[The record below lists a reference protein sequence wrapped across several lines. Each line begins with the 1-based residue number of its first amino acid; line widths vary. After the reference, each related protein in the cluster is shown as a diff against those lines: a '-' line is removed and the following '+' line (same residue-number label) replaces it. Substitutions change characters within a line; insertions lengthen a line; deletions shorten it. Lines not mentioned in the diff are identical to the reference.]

1 MNTKFRKKTIYLPL
15 GLLLVTGMGMAIGY
29 ALSRQAPT
37 SQQTDEPL
45 VKEIKIGKTYEMY
58 GELSLIDDRH
68 YVYLVDDTDYESEEE
83 LEEIQE
89 ENYPEEVYPT
99 LYYYQGDYKRE
110 GDDIYLKPT
119 KEISIAFETL
129 ADVKKKQYFQLKETA
144 LTDDYED
151 QPQLVKKEGSYQVQT
166 GDDDGFDL
174 APSSTKLAKSVTE
187 LLSNY
192 KKVEK
197 KD

>member
-1 MNTKFRKKTIYLPL
+1 MNTKFRKKTIYLTL

-89 ENYPEEVYPT
+89 ENYPEEVSPT

-110 GDDIYLKPT
+110 GDAIYLKPT